1 MLSEKV
7 KRVIRTTTL
16 CAVCALLIQSCAM
29 RHHGLIEGPPPSV
42 SPFEADYTPTPQV
55 YAPGS
60 LYSDQNMAT
69 GLISDTK
76 AFLLNDIILIRI
88 QENFNAVTNAGTD
101 TERTNAA
108 SLKVPNLLGLEK
120 THTQFFGEGTTDGTL
135 VGASSDSSHEGEGTT
150 RRSESFTGSVAG
162 RVIKVLPNGYLV
174 VQGQKNLRVNGEQV
188 QFFLSGIVNPLMVEK
203 DNSITSSQI
212 ADLNVYYHGRGVVS
226 ALQNPGWL
234 SRIMHAVWPF

>member
-1 MLSEKV
+1 MLSLQWK
-7 KRVIRTTTL
+7 KTL
-16 CAVCALLIQSCAM
+16 WLSAICILAAGLTQGCAM
-29 RHHGLIEGPPPSV
+29 RHHGLIEGPPPAV
-42 SPFEADYTPTPQV
+42 SAFEADYTPVPEV

-60 LYSDQNMAT
+60 LFTDQNLAT

-76 AFLLNDIILIRI
+76 AFRMNDIILIRI
-88 QENFNAVTNAGTD
+88 QENFNAVTDASTD
-101 TERTNAA
+101 TERKNSA

-120 THTQFFGEGTTDGTL
+120 THTQFFGAGTTDGTL
-135 VGASSDSSHEGEGTT
+135 VGASSDSSHEGEGRT

-162 RVIKVLPNGYLV
+162 RVIQVLPNGYLV
-174 VQGQKNLRVNGEQV
+174 IQGQKNLRVNGEQV

-226 ALQNPGWL
+226 AQQNPGWI
-234 SRIMHAVWPF
+234 SRVLHAIWPF